1 MAGHY
6 FEPPPPIIPINH
18 PPYHQKLDTIVH
30 HWWKWYRSQ
39 PQCFTHAHLVLH
51 VYPLPLG
58 VYNKQDN
65 CKPTAQKHRDQLCLT
80 HTPYVGSS
88 VHKAAICL
96 EPPDRT
102 PTPYGGR
109 LTWKLPGGTS
119 LIAHLKDKNKIR
131 HKKRWSQCMYMYYLL
146 GYRLCGGSD
155 DQLWKVWYGM
165 VYLFFRDSTK

>member
-1 MAGHY
+1 MY
-6 FEPPPPIIPINH
+6 TNSS
-18 PPYHQKLDTIVH
+18 LDIKSVFRRAVC
-30 HWWKWYRSQ
+30 RSPGFFKHNALEQ
-39 PQCFTHAHLVLH
+39 LCITHA
-51 VYPLPLG
+51 
-58 VYNKQDN
+58 
-65 CKPTAQKHRDQLCLT
+65 
-80 HTPYVGSS
+80 PYVGSS

-165 VYLFFRDSTK
+165 IYLFFRDSTKQSVKK